1 MPLVRWRKKIAG
13 ERGREEQRR
22 DEREISNLA
31 MTMMIMILST
41 YYRTQ
46 YIDRAGQLY
55 LPYLPY
61 RL

>member
-31 MTMMIMILST
+31 MTMMIMIW
-41 YYRTQ
+41 TQ